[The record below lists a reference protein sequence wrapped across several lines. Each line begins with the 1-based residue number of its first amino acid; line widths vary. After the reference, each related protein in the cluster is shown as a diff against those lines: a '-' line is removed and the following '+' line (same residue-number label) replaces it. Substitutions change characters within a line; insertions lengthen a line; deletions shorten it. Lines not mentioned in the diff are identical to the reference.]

1 MQETPANPWY
11 KEPWPFILVS
21 ITGLGVVAG
30 STLAVIGFSNPPEIV
45 SGQFGSLAKFVT
57 EDSARVD
64 QARALGLS
72 GRLALEGNEVVLT
85 ISALDAASLPEQ
97 LMVQFQHPATS
108 AGDSVALLS
117 RTSRSDKRGQY
128 RGSYAVPPHA
138 RAHVSVTDLNQSWAL
153 AGRLDAGA
161 SIAVEARR
169 P

>member
-11 KEPWPFILVS
+11 KEPWPFILMS

-30 STLAVIGFSNPPEIV
+30 TTLAVIGFSNPPEIV

-57 EDSARVD
+57 EDTARVD

-72 GRLALEGNEVVLT
+72 GRLALDGDEVVL
-85 ISALDAASLPEQ
+85 ILSALDAASLPEQ

-108 AGDSVALLS
+108 AGDSVALVS
-117 RTSRSDKRGQY
+117 RAAGGEY

-138 RAHVSVTDLNQSWAL
+138 RAHVSVTDLSQSWTL

>member
-1 MQETPANPWY
+1 MNEYDAKPWY

-57 EDSARVD
+57 EDSALID

-72 GRLALEGNEVVLT
+72 GRLALDGDEVVLRM
-85 ISALDAASLPEQ
+85 SAHDGTSLPEQ

-108 AGDSVALLS
+108 AGDSVALVS
-117 RTSRSDKRGQY
+117 RTAGGEY

-138 RAHVSVTDLNQSWAL
+138 RAHVSVTDLGQNWAL

-161 SIAVEARR
+161 SITVEARR

>member
-57 EDSARVD
+57 EDRSRVD

-72 GRLALEGNEVVLT
+72 GRLALEGENIVLRL
-85 ISALDAASLPEQ
+85 SALDIDSLPQQ
-97 LMVQFQHPATS
+97 LMVQFQHPASS
-108 AGDSVALLS
+108 AGDSVAMLS
-117 RTSRSDKRGQY
+117 HAGNGEY
-128 RGSYAVPPHA
+128 RGRYAEPPHA
-138 RAHVSVTDLNQSWAL
+138 RAHVSVTDLGQSWAL

-169 P
+169 Q